1 MREGGGPW
9 ANVKE
14 YGDFIKYLSPSGGG
28 NVGTYGRLMTTR
40 HSESSLRSIQGSKL
54 TGVLLPGACK
64 ICLGQL
70 KSLG

>member
-1 MREGGGPW
+1 MLNATKSYVGPVLFLEDDYYVSPDFYHMLRLLYDRKMRQVLVHVCV
-9 ANVKE
+9 A
-14 YGDFIKYLSPSGGG
+14 
-28 NVGTYGRLMTTR
+28 
-40 HSESSLRSIQGSKL
+40 QGSKL